1 MKNVLL
7 STFTACLFAM
17 VFTSCESVDF
27 AEIYGTDPGNDGAPK
42 QTLQVSAMTT
52 NGSID
57 YPVIVY
63 AFDADGN
70 YVMRQTIT
78 SASTKLSM
86 SLGAGTY
93 CIVAFSGTDGLT
105 FPESPKLT
113 TLLTIP
119 QQSTSA
125 LQMGSA
131 NVTIS
136 NTSAS
141 AFINMGFVESNV
153 QFTLSQIPDD
163 ATAVTVN
170 VSNVGTAMD
179 FTGKASGSATI
190 DIPLTQT
197 VSSGEW
203 QSGQVNLMPSTETK
217 TILTISIQR
226 PDNKETY
233 AYTYPSALVAG
244 TPYHFRGSYAKQEG
258 QDEPGVLMLEGEFS
272 AAVWN
277 DLQTIDFSFGGNNS
291 SNNET
296 YNGTGDNLETPY
308 PYAGTIWNGHV
319 VALCDSI
326 DEHHVELT
334 LFSIGEWTDVPWFR
348 DNGDTNQA
356 QKYADEYVEGEF
368 YGWTIPKKEQAKA
381 IKALYDYG
389 NTPSLSDLLE
399 QVNGG
404 YVGYSDESKNNTR
417 YLCENATYSYNF
429 KPGGV
434 VSKIGSSTKLVYRLR
449 LVKTITYKY

>member
-1 MKNVLL
+1 MKKVLL
-7 STFTACLFAM
+7 STFTACLCAL

-27 AEIYGTDPGNDGAPK
+27 SEIYGTNTDNDGAAK

-70 YVMRQTIT
+70 YVIKQTIT

-86 SLGAGTY
+86 SLSAGTY
-93 CIVAFSGTDGLT
+93 RIVAFSSTNGLS
-105 FPESPKLT
+105 FPESPKLS

-119 QQSTSA
+119 QQSSSA

-170 VSNVGTAMD
+170 VSNVATAMD
-179 FTGKASGSATI
+179 FTGNASGTATT
-190 DIPLTQT
+190 DIPLTRIIT
-197 VSSGEW
+197 SGEW
-203 QSGQVNLMPSTETK
+203 QSTQVNLMPSTETK

-226 PDNKETY
+226 PNETETY

-258 QDEPGVLMLEGEFS
+258 QEEPGVLVLEGEFS

-277 DLQTIDFSFGGNNS
+277 DMQTIDFNFGGS
-291 SNNET
+291 SNNNNGET
-296 YNGTGDNLETPY
+296 YNGTGDELDTPY

-334 LFSIGEWTDVPWFR
+334 LFSIGEWTDVASAKSEVNP
-348 DNGDTNQA
+348 TQA
-356 QKYADEYVEGEF
+356 KTIAESYVEGNIT
-368 YGWTIPKKEQAKA
+368 GWTIPTKEQAKA
-381 IKALYDYG
+381 IKALYDAG
-389 NTPSLSDLLE
+389 STPSLSSLLE

-404 YVGYSDESKNNTR
+404 YVGYWETTGDNTR
-417 YLCENATYSYNF
+417 YLCEDATYTYNF
-429 KPGGV
+429 KQFNS
-434 VSKIGSSTKLVYRLR
+434 VSSAGKNTLYRLR
-449 LVKTITYKY
+449 LVKTITYEY

>member
-1 MKNVLL
+1 MKKVLL
-7 STFTACLFAM
+7 STFTACLCAL
-17 VFTSCESVDF
+17 VFTSCENVDF
-27 AEIYGTDPGNDGAPK
+27 AEIYGTNTDNDGAPK

-70 YVMRQTIT
+70 YVMKQTIT

-86 SLGAGTY
+86 SLSAGTY
-93 CIVAFSGTDGLT
+93 RIVAFSGTNGLT
-105 FPESPKLT
+105 FPESPKLST
-113 TLLTIP
+113 TLTIP

-125 LQMGSA
+125 LQMGRA

-170 VSNVGTAMD
+170 VSNVATAMD
-179 FTGKASGSATI
+179 FSGNASGTATT
-190 DIPLTQT
+190 DIPLTKT
-197 VSSGEW
+197 VTSGEW
-203 QSGQVNLMPSTETK
+203 QSTQVNLMPSTETK

-226 PDNKETY
+226 PNETETY

-258 QDEPGVLMLEGEFS
+258 QDEPGVLVLEGEFS

-277 DLQTIDFSFGGNNS
+277 DLQTIDFSFGGN
-291 SNNET
+291 SNNNSET

-319 VALCDSI
+319 VALCDSK

-334 LFSIGEWTDVPWFR
+334 LFSIGEWTNVASAKSEENP
-348 DNGDTNQA
+348 TQA
-356 QKYADEYVEGEF
+356 KSIADSYVEGDITE
-368 YGWTIPKKEQAKA
+368 WTIPTKDQAKA
-381 IKALYDYG
+381 IKALYDAG
-389 NTPSLSDLLE
+389 SNPSLSSLLE

-404 YVGYSDESKNNTR
+404 YVGYWETTGDNTR
-417 YLCENATYSYNF
+417 YLCEDATYTYNF
-429 KPGGV
+429 KQFNS
-434 VSKIGSSTKLVYRLR
+434 VSSAGKNTLYRLR
-449 LVKTITYKY
+449 LVKTITYEY

>member
-93 CIVAFSGTDGLT
+93 RIVAFSGTDGLT

-179 FTGKASGSATI
+179 FTGKASGTATI

-291 SNNET
+291 NSSET
-296 YNGTGDNLETPY
+296 YNGSNDNLTTPY

-334 LFSIGEWTDVPWFR
+334 LYSLAEWTDVASA
-348 DNGDTNQA
+348 NNETNPTQA
-356 QKYADEYVEGEF
+356 QTIAESYTEVDLS
-368 YGWTIPKKEQAKA
+368 GWTIPTKEQAKA
-381 IKALYDYG
+381 IKAFFARED
-389 NTPSLSDLLE
+389 TPTLSSLLE
-399 QVNGG
+399 SLGG
-404 YVGYSDESKNNTR
+404 EPVIYSTFEIIR
-417 YLCENATYSYNF
+417 YLCENSTLTYTF
-429 KPGGV
+429 EPGKNLSQAG
-434 VSKIGSSTKLVYRLR
+434 KDKLYRLR
-449 LVKTITYKY
+449 LVKTITHSY

>member
-93 CIVAFSGTDGLT
+93 RIVAFSGTDGLT

-125 LQMGSA
+125 LQMGYA

-179 FTGKASGSATI
+179 FTGKTSGTATI

-233 AYTYPSALVAG
+233 AYTYPSALFAG

-258 QDEPGVLMLEGEFS
+258 QDEPAVLMLEGEFS

-291 SNNET
+291 NSSET
-296 YNGTGDNLETPY
+296 YNGSNDNLTTPY

-334 LFSIGEWTDVPWFR
+334 LFSIGEWTDVACAESD
-348 DNGDTNQA
+348 DNPTQAKAIADSYEEGDIT
-356 QKYADEYVEGEF
+356 
-368 YGWTIPKKEQAKA
+368 GWSIPTKNQAKA
-381 IKALYDYG
+381 IKAYYLRED
-389 NTPSLSDLLE
+389 TPTLSSLLE

-404 YVGYSDESKNNTR
+404 SVGYWDTNGDNTR
-417 YLCENATYSYNF
+417 YLCEDATYSYNF
-429 KPGGV
+429 KPFNN
-434 VSKIGSSTKLVYRLR
+434 VSQVGKGTLYRLR
-449 LVKTITYKY
+449 LVKTITYEY

>member
-93 CIVAFSGTDGLT
+93 RIVAFSGTDGLT

-179 FTGKASGSATI
+179 FTGKASGTATI

-258 QDEPGVLMLEGEFS
+258 QDEPGVLVLEGEFS

-277 DLQTIDFSFGGNNS
+277 DIQTIDFNFGGS
-291 SNNET
+291 SNSNNGET
-296 YNGTGDNLETPY
+296 YNGTGDELETPY

-334 LFSIGEWTDVPWFR
+334 LFSIGEWIDVPWFR
-348 DNGDTNQA
+348 DNGDINQA
-356 QKYADEYVEGEF
+356 QVYADEYVEGEF
-368 YGWTIPKKEQAKA
+368 HGWTIPTRGQAKA
-381 IKALYDYG
+381 IKAFF
-389 NTPSLSDLLE
+389 NLL
-399 QVNGG
+399 
-404 YVGYSDESKNNTR
+404 
-417 YLCENATYSYNF
+417 
-429 KPGGV
+429 
-434 VSKIGSSTKLVYRLR
+434 
-449 LVKTITYKY
+449 

>member
-93 CIVAFSGTDGLT
+93 RIVAFSGTDGLT

-125 LQMGSA
+125 LQMGYA

-170 VSNVGTAMD
+170 VSNVATAMD
-179 FTGKASGSATI
+179 FTGNASGTATT
-190 DIPLTQT
+190 DIPLTRT
-197 VSSGEW
+197 ITSGEW
-203 QSGQVNLMPSTETK
+203 QSTQVNLMPSTETK

-226 PDNKETY
+226 PNETETY

-291 SNNET
+291 NSSET
-296 YNGTGDNLETPY
+296 YNGSNDNLTTPY

-326 DEHHVELT
+326 DEHHVKLT
-334 LFSIGEWTDVPWFR
+334 LFSIGEWTNVASAKSEENP
-348 DNGDTNQA
+348 TQA
-356 QKYADEYVEGEF
+356 KTIADSYVEGDIT
-368 YGWTIPKKEQAKA
+368 GWEIPTKDQAKA
-381 IKALYDYG
+381 IKTLYDYG

-404 YVGYSDESKNNTR
+404 YVGYSDISGDNTR
-417 YLCENATYSYNF
+417 YLCEDATYTYNF
-429 KPGGV
+429 KQFNS
-434 VSKIGSSTKLVYRLR
+434 VSVAGKNTLYRLR
-449 LVKTITYKY
+449 LVKTVTHSY